1 MEKVVINAEKRD
13 VVGKKVGSLRRQ
25 GLIPG
30 VMYGHNEPP
39 FPITMNAREIERV
52 INNLTSSS
60 IVTVK
65 VNGESHQALIR
76 EKQKD
81 YIRNQIIHID
91 FQILSLKEKIRSKIE
106 VKLVGVAP
114 AVKNFNGIVLQE
126 REFIDVEALPADLP
140 ERITVDIS
148 GLENIGD
155 LIRVGDLDISDAVT
169 VFDDVN
175 DVIVS
180 ISGAMAEEAVEEEVT
195 AAEGTEPE
203 VVEKGKKESE
213 EEEEKK

>member
-65 VNGESHQALIR
+65 VDGESHQALIR

>member
-39 FPITMNAREIERV
+39 FPIIMNAREIERV

-65 VNGESHQALIR
+65 VDGESHQALIR
-76 EKQKD
+76 ERQKD
-81 YIRNQIIHID
+81 YIRNQIIHLD

>member
-39 FPITMNAREIERV
+39 FPIIMNAREIERV

-65 VNGESHQALIR
+65 VDGESHQALIR
-76 EKQKD
+76 ERQKD

-195 AAEGTEPE
+195 TAEGTEPE

>member
-1 MEKVVINAEKRD
+1 
-13 VVGKKVGSLRRQ
+13 
-25 GLIPG
+25 
-30 VMYGHNEPP
+30 
-39 FPITMNAREIERV
+39 MNAREIERV

-195 AAEGTEPE
+195 TAEGTEPE

>member
-195 AAEGTEPE
+195 TAEGTEPE

>member
-203 VVEKGKKESE
+203 VVEKGKKELE

>member
-52 INNLTSSS
+52 INNLRSSS

>member
-65 VNGESHQALIR
+65 VDGESHQALIR

-195 AAEGTEPE
+195 TAEGTEPE
-203 VVEKGKKESE
+203 VVEKGKKELE

>member
-13 VVGKKVGSLRRQ
+13 VVGKKVGTLRRQ

-60 IVTVK
+60 IVTVN

-195 AAEGTEPE
+195 TTEGTEPE

>member
-114 AVKNFNGIVLQE
+114 AVKNFNGIVLHE
-126 REFIDVEALPADLP
+126 SEFIDVEALPADLP

-195 AAEGTEPE
+195 TAEGTEPE

>member
-76 EKQKD
+76 ERQKD
-81 YIRNQIIHID
+81 YIRNQIIHLD

-195 AAEGTEPE
+195 TAEGTEPE

>member
-195 AAEGTEPE
+195 TAEGTEPE
-203 VVEKGKKESE
+203 VVEKGKIDSE

>member
-13 VVGKKVGSLRRQ
+13 VVGKKVGTLRRQ

-60 IVTVK
+60 IVTVN

-148 GLENIGD
+148 GLENIGN

-195 AAEGTEPE
+195 TTEGTEPE

>member
-180 ISGAMAEEAVEEEVT
+180 ISGSMAEEAVEEEVT
-195 AAEGTEPE
+195 TAEGTEPE

>member
-65 VNGESHQALIR
+65 VDGESHQALIR
-76 EKQKD
+76 ERQKD
-81 YIRNQIIHID
+81 YILNQIIHLD

-195 AAEGTEPE
+195 TAEGTEPE

>member
-39 FPITMNAREIERV
+39 FPIIMNAREIERV

-195 AAEGTEPE
+195 TAEGTEPE

>member
-30 VMYGHNEPP
+30 VMYGHNKPP
-39 FPITMNAREIERV
+39 FPIIMNAREIERV

-65 VNGESHQALIR
+65 VDGESHQALIR
-76 EKQKD
+76 ERQKD
-81 YIRNQIIHID
+81 YIRNQIIHLD

>member
-65 VNGESHQALIR
+65 VDGESHQALIR

-195 AAEGTEPE
+195 TAEGTEPE

>member
-52 INNLTSSS
+52 INNLRSSS

-195 AAEGTEPE
+195 TAEGTEPE

>member
-1 MEKVVINAEKRD
+1 
-13 VVGKKVGSLRRQ
+13 
-25 GLIPG
+25 
-30 VMYGHNEPP
+30 
-39 FPITMNAREIERV
+39 
-52 INNLTSSS
+52 
-60 IVTVK
+60 
-65 VNGESHQALIR
+65 
-76 EKQKD
+76 
-81 YIRNQIIHID
+81 
-91 FQILSLKEKIRSKIE
+91 
-106 VKLVGVAP
+106 LVGVAP

>member
-155 LIRVGDLDISDAVT
+155 LIRVGDLDISNAVT

-195 AAEGTEPE
+195 TAEGTEPE

>member
-65 VNGESHQALIR
+65 VDGESHQALIR
-76 EKQKD
+76 ERQKD
-81 YIRNQIIHID
+81 YIRNQIIHLD

>member
-126 REFIDVEALPADLP
+126 REFIDVEALPGDLP

>member
-1 MEKVVINAEKRD
+1 
-13 VVGKKVGSLRRQ
+13 
-25 GLIPG
+25 
-30 VMYGHNEPP
+30 
-39 FPITMNAREIERV
+39 
-52 INNLTSSS
+52 
-60 IVTVK
+60 
-65 VNGESHQALIR
+65 
-76 EKQKD
+76 
-81 YIRNQIIHID
+81 
-91 FQILSLKEKIRSKIE
+91 
-106 VKLVGVAP
+106 
-114 AVKNFNGIVLQE
+114 
-126 REFIDVEALPADLP
+126 LPADLP

-195 AAEGTEPE
+195 TAEGTEPE

>member
-126 REFIDVEALPADLP
+126 REFIDVEALPGDLP

-195 AAEGTEPE
+195 TAEGTEPE

>member
-39 FPITMNAREIERV
+39 FPIIMNAREIERV

-65 VNGESHQALIR
+65 VDGESHQALIR
-76 EKQKD
+76 ERQKD
-81 YIRNQIIHID
+81 YIRNQIIHLD

-203 VVEKGKKESE
+203 VVEKGKKELE

>member
-39 FPITMNAREIERV
+39 FPIIMNAREIERV

-65 VNGESHQALIR
+65 VDGESHQALIR

-81 YIRNQIIHID
+81 YIRNQIIHLD

>member
-39 FPITMNAREIERV
+39 FPIIMNAREIERV

>member
-39 FPITMNAREIERV
+39 FPIIMNAREIERV

-65 VNGESHQALIR
+65 VDGESHQALIR

-195 AAEGTEPE
+195 TAEGTEPE

>member
-148 GLENIGD
+148 GLANIGD